1 MNGTS
6 GIGLTGSVKAPKRV
20 KATPTVRAQVPTV
33 ETQVSRDQ
41 SQLGS
46 TSSDPGLLPKQLL
59 TVESEAR
66 PERTSSVPIETA
78 AIAEEESTNWILES
92 ANSTPY
98 AGSEHLEH
106 YGQRLPRY
114 PKPIRLGFDDALLDA
129 LTTSDVKA
137 GEGKLKDLSSTMS
150 WSLKFKK
157 DAGRVFEEGGYDGL
171 RAEALAFDEA
181 QGSTKKSPLDKVMAD
196 PNLIFKSD
204 LPQNRVAEANSL
216 LEQHAKG
223 NENPGIGSK
232 TLGKGVCYLRGRK
245 GTRLFYRQKDDKTE
259 WLAVCDKSTEPRAI
273 AALRK
278 EFDLR

>member
-6 GIGLTGSVKAPKRV
+6 GIGSSGSIRPLKKVKSTPVRTPVAETKAPV
-20 KATPTVRAQVPTV
+20 VQ
-33 ETQVSRDQ
+33 EQSRI
-41 SQLGS
+41 SGNS
-46 TSSDPGLLPKQLL
+46 ADPGLLPKQLPV
-59 TVESEAR
+59 TEPS
-66 PERTSSVPIETA
+66 PEPPQAPTLPIESPA
-78 AIAEEESTNWILES
+78 PKAEEESTNWILES

-98 AGSEHLEH
+98 AGSEHLEY

-114 PKPIRLGFDDALLDA
+114 PKPIRMGFDDALLDA
-129 LTTSDVKA
+129 LTTSDTKE

-157 DAGRVFEEGGYDGL
+157 DAGRVFDEGGYEGL
-171 RAEALAFDEA
+171 RSEALAFEEA
-181 QGSTKKSPLDKVMAD
+181 QGGKKRSPLDKVMAD
-196 PNLIFKSD
+196 PNIVFKSD

-259 WLAVCDKSTEPRAI
+259 WLAVCDKSTEPKAI